1 MIMINRFFIPLLI
14 LIFAGCK
21 PDEVDVNIPRAPESV
36 LLSEAIFYEV
46 DLNDRGG
53 DTFKV
58 RVFVDGLTE
67 ANDIFQFPATVPGT
81 YSILNIGDYVV
92 DFHAYDENYQ
102 LLATENI
109 ATNQWRISNPTQ
121 TAIIEYEIAETWD
134 YPQPKNFIYKMAG
147 TSIENDHSLLNTF
160 AVFGYPTGLKEKN
173 YYVSLSHPSSW
184 ITGTSLERN
193 MEGYYVADDYDHLA
207 DSPFLSGDLTNSEVI
222 IDNTEIDVWVYSAS
236 GAISSPA
243 ILNAIDPVLYDAKA
257 FLNELPVDHYSF
269 LYHFEDQ
276 SAGALEHSHSSVYV
290 LREMPLT
297 SSYLASIRDIAAHEF
312 FHIVI
317 PLHIHSEIIEDFNFV
332 TPTPSAHLWLYEG
345 VTEWAS
351 HIMQY
356 RNNSIDL
363 TDILNR
369 FSNKIYRANNFYD
382 NDYSL
387 VEISL
392 NSYTPEGGAQ
402 FGNIYQRGAVVAALL
417 DIRLLELS
425 NGERGLREV
434 ILELTNIYGPENAFP
449 EDQFFNVLVD
459 LTYPEIE
466 NFISSYVKGTESL
479 PIQEYFAK
487 LGINYN
493 PVDNSFSIIENPT
506 PEQQYLFGRWSVNL

>member
-1 MIMINRFFIPLLI
+1 MIKRFFVPLLI
-14 LIFAGCK
+14 LIFAACK

-36 LLSEAIFYEV
+36 QLSEALFYEV
-46 DLNDRGG
+46 DLNDRSG

-92 DFHAYDENYQ
+92 DFRAYDEDYS
-102 LLATENI
+102 LIASEKI
-109 ATNQWRISNPTQ
+109 ATNQWLISNPAKA
-121 TAIIEYEIAETWD
+121 AIIEYEIAETWD
-134 YPQPKNFIYKMAG
+134 YPQPENFIYKMAG

-160 AVFGYPTGLKEKN
+160 AVFGYPTGLKEKD
-173 YYVSLSHPSSW
+173 YYVSLSHPSNW
-184 ITGTSLERN
+184 ITGTALQRN
-193 MEGYYVADDYDHLA
+193 MEGYYVAEDYDHLA
-207 DSPFLSGDLTNSEVI
+207 DSPILSGDLTNSEII
-222 IDNTEIDVWVYSAS
+222 IDNTEIDVWVYSKS
-236 GAISSPA
+236 GAISSSA
-243 ILNAIDPVLYDAKA
+243 ILNSIDPVLYDAKA
-257 FLNELPVDHYSF
+257 FLNGLPVDHYSF

-276 SAGALEHSHSSVYV
+276 SAGALEHSYSSVYV

-297 SSYLASIRDIAAHEF
+297 SSYQASLKDIAAHEF

-356 RNNSIDL
+356 RNNSITL
-363 TDILNR
+363 PNLLSR
-369 FSNKIYRANNFYD
+369 FSNKIYRDKNFYD
-382 NDYSL
+382 SNYSL
-387 VEISL
+387 VQISL

-425 NGERGLREV
+425 GGQRGLREV
-434 ILELTNIYGPENAFP
+434 ILELKNLYGPEDPFP

-459 LTYPEIE
+459 LTYPEIG
-466 NFISSYVKGTESL
+466 NFISSYIEGTENL
-479 PIQEYFAK
+479 PIVEYFMK

-493 PVDNSFSIIENPT
+493 PDDHSFSIIENPT
-506 PEQQYLFGRWSVNL
+506 PEQQYLFERWSLNF